1 MLIRKLR
8 LQRGWSQSQLA
19 DMVGVTTRTIQRLE
33 KGQNPALETA
43 RALAAV
49 FEVDLTIIRPEDT
62 NMNITEQKPIDDR
75 SLKADEQEA
84 LLYAKRIREFYEYL
98 FTWLVL
104 AAVFFTM
111 AYDHPGVYILF
122 GATGLWGI
130 YLGLTAFG
138 VIKFLQPEWERKL
151 VEKKLG
157 RKL

>member
-19 DMVGVTTRTIQRLE
+19 DMVGVTTRTIQMLE
-33 KGQNPALETA
+33 KGQSPALETA

-49 FEVDLTIIRPEDT
+49 FEVDLVTIRPEGID
-62 NMNITEQKPIDDR
+62 MNTPQEKLPNGLA
-75 SLKADEQEA
+75 LKADEQAA

-98 FTWLVL
+98 FIWLVL

-111 AYDHPGVYILF
+111 LYDHPVVYIVF

-130 YLGLTAFG
+130 FMGLTAFG
-138 VIKFLQPEWERKL
+138 VIHFLQPEWERKM